1 MSLFAKAKAKTA
13 DKPVVKK
20 GTRWLANTDDTQ
32 AVSHAVS
39 EMVKLSAEQKAT
51 EAKISLHK
59 DTVKGYAFDKFI
71 QQFAGD
77 GVLPPTPMTVQNS
90 AGHSVTY
97 VVQDRGGQYKVTE
110 EQQEALGDILG
121 PDAVKGLL
129 YEETTYSFSR
139 VLLMNPDVMDAI
151 DKALESAKN
160 KLVRAGTL
168 SEEEASELIVAESKT
183 SFRPGTLER
192 LATICGQDTVK
203 MSAFLDA
210 AGSSFTRYVKV

>member
-1 MSLFAKAKAKTA
+1 MSLFNKAKSKTA

-20 GTRWLANTDDTQ
+20 GTRWLANTDDVQ
-32 AVSHAVS
+32 DVSNAVSS
-39 EMVKLSAEQKAT
+39 MVKLAAEQKAT

-59 DTVKGYAFDKFI
+59 DTVKGYAFDKFV
-71 QQFAGD
+71 QQFAGE

-97 VVQDRGGQYKVTE
+97 VVQDRGQQYKVTD
-110 EQQEALGDILG
+110 EQKEALGEVLG
-121 PDAVKGLL
+121 PDAVDGLL
-129 YEETTYSFSR
+129 YEETVYSFSR
-139 VLLMNPDVMDAI
+139 VLLMNPEVMDVI

-160 KLVRAGTL
+160 KLIKAGTI
-168 SEEEASELIVAESKT
+168 SPEDADELIVASTKT
-183 SFRPGTLER
+183 AFRPGTLER
-192 LATICGQDTVK
+192 LADICGRDTVK